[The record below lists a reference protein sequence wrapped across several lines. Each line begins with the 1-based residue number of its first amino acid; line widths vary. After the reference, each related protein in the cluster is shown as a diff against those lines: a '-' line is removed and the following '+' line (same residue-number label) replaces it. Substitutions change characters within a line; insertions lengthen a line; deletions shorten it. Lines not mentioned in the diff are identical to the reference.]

1 MCRYFQ
7 AANPSSTQRH
17 IYSVPLP
24 KTGDTARTEPT
35 ALTDTSSAGFYE
47 ASFSP
52 EGGFYLLSY
61 RGPHAP
67 WQRVIHV
74 GDDSACPCPECAK
87 ADC

>member
-24 KTGDTARTEPT
+24 KNGETTRAEPT

-74 GDDSACPCPECAK
+74 GDDSACTCL
-87 ADC
+87 